1 MIPIN
6 EPAILAEVT
15 AAFHEYERAL
25 MADDIAAMDRLFHE
39 APTTV
44 RYGIGEVLYGIEEI
58 RDFRKGRGGSP
69 QRRLGWVAI
78 ATFGKDMATA
88 NAEFFREGS
97 DQRGR
102 QSQTW
107 LRFAD
112 GWKIVAAH
120 VSVEG
125 STS

>member
-1 MIPIN
+1 MTPIN
-6 EPAILAEVT
+6 DPLVVAEVT

-25 MADDIAAMDRLFHE
+25 MSDDVAAMDALFHD

-44 RYGIGEVLYGIEEI
+44 RYGVGEVLYGIEEI
-58 RDFRKGRGGSP
+58 RAFRKGRGGSP
-69 QRRLGWVAI
+69 QRILGRVAI
-78 ATFGKDMATA
+78 ATYGPDMATA
-88 NAEFFREGS
+88 NAEFFRQGS

-107 LRFAD
+107 VRFAD
-112 GWKIVAAH
+112 GWKVVAAH
-120 VSVEG
+120 VSLEG